1 VTSVAVPSPSDRP
14 ADRRADASLRS
25 RRRAVEIAQL
35 VSRTVGLLCTLLYMS
50 GVTGYG
56 PDQLSGD
63 MTLACQLGLGLMT
76 VANLLGLRNARR
88 PGSRWYQRLSAVQA
102 VFDTITIIAFVTVSE
117 RDFVQ
122 TTWPLLG
129 LSISIAAIRHQLTG
143 AILAY
148 LATSVSYLLLVPDLT
163 DAAFVLGIGAMTAII
178 AGSQSSAFA
187 RQLTALQ
194 ETRRALQHQA
204 THDGL
209 TGLPNR
215 AHLDEYAARLKGS
228 ALGVLLLDLNGFK
241 QVNDTYGHAAGDR
254 LLHEIGGRLTV
265 ATGRGA
271 VAGRLGGD
279 EFLILLPG
287 AGTAEVTATCA
298 RVREAVRRPVG
309 LGDGAEVT
317 VGVSVGVALRPA
329 GGEATLGRLTAEAD
343 AAMYREK
350 HDRKAA

>member
-1 VTSVAVPSPSDRP
+1 MRRGIDQ
-14 ADRRADASLRS
+14 RADASLRS
-25 RRRAVEIAQL
+25 RRRAVEGAQL

-56 PDQLSGD
+56 PERLSDD
-63 MTLACQLGLGLMT
+63 MTLVCQLGLGLMT

-88 PGSRWYQRLSAVQA
+88 PGSLGYQPLSVVQV
-102 VFDTITIIAFVTVSE
+102 VFDTITIIAFVAVSE

-129 LSISIAAIRHQLTG
+129 LSISIAAIRHQLAG

-163 DAAFVLGIGAMTAII
+163 DAAFVLGIGAMTTII
-178 AGSQSSAFA
+178 AGSQSAAFA
-187 RQLTALQ
+187 RQLTTLQ

-215 AHLDEYAARLKGS
+215 AHLD
-228 ALGVLLLDLNGFK
+228 GFK

-265 ATGRGA
+265 AAGPGA

-287 AGTAEVTATCA
+287 AGTAEVTATRE
-298 RVREAVRRPVG
+298 RVREAVHRPVG
-309 LGDGAEVT
+309 LGDGVEVT

-329 GGEATLGRLTAEAD
+329 GGEAALDRLAAEAD